1 MCPIPSHEGARPAL
15 YDYPSW
21 CLPHDRSG
29 KTGVRREPSRSR
41 FPVHEGAATSATS
54 ATAGAGVG
62 LCSGASEGLP
72 PPHGVAGPPGHYL
85 RLDYDDAVERSEVAT
100 RLYGMLTTPGDGKKA
115 FAQLRPSIT
124 GEYMFVCCL
133 PTDNLGWLTEQ
144 LYEHR
149 DMLVVSAAVA
159 DRMIFT
165 TQLARS
171 GEADWPSLTDLGLS
185 FDTTVGDLM
194 LGRSVQDDETP
205 VALVV

>member
-1 MCPIPSHEGARPAL
+1 
-15 YDYPSW
+15 
-21 CLPHDRSG
+21 
-29 KTGVRREPSRSR
+29 
-41 FPVHEGAATSATS
+41 
-54 ATAGAGVG
+54 
-62 LCSGASEGLP
+62 
-72 PPHGVAGPPGHYL
+72 
-85 RLDYDDAVERSEVAT
+85 
-100 RLYGMLTTPGDGKKA
+100 MLTTPGDGKKA